1 MKTIER
7 LIRKNATEAG
17 TWEPTHYLSLKQA
30 RDANPGEYANHFRIA
45 TESPVHSKSSDMPW
59 CERCQCWHHTTAEHI
74 RCEESN
80 AGRYYHLRL
89 WQDYLAA
96 KARWKFAHQEHAFC
110 PLPIPRETIKELHD
124 SREAMGRL
132 LHLLRQTPEHKEAF
146 GW

>member
-1 MKTIER
+1 MKEIEK

-45 TESPVHSKSSDMPW
+45 TGEP
-59 CERCQCWHHTTAEHI
+59 I
-74 RCEESN
+74 RSEESN
-80 AGRYYHLRL
+80 IGGYYHLRL
-89 WQDYLAA
+89 WHEYLAA
-96 KARWKFAHQEHAFC
+96 KVRWEFAQQEYGFC
-110 PLPIPRETIKELHD
+110 PLPSPHETIKELHE

-132 LHLLRQTPEHKEAF
+132 LHLLRQTPEHKAAF